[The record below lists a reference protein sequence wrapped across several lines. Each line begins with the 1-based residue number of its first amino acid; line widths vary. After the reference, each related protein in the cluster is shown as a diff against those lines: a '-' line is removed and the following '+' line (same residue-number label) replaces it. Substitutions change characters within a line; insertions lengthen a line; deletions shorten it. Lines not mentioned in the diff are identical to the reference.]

1 MLPGIQDKNRQRELI
16 NLINDS
22 IQRLLKLVDQT
33 LNLSRIENDTLP
45 LSVCRQDILPV
56 VERMMA
62 GFACYAREKR
72 IDISLTATPPGRMT
86 VAVDTDKFS
95 KILSNLISNALKYTA
110 SGSVTIA
117 MDGDD
122 LCIRDTGMGI
132 AAEDLPRIFEQ
143 GFTGVNGRRDQR
155 HRAVPLPPDLRKPGT
170 HHPGQLRSQ
179 PGDGNSHR
187 SWAKENVAGVEIRY
201 NCKQKHDIPAGVSC
215 SFILAFFYTQNN

>member
-16 NLINDS
+16 NLINDN

-86 VAVDTDKFS
+86 VA
-95 KILSNLISNALKYTA
+95 
-110 SGSVTIA
+110 
-117 MDGDD
+117 
-122 LCIRDTGMGI
+122 
-132 AAEDLPRIFEQ
+132 
-143 GFTGVNGRRDQR
+143 RRYGQIQQDS
-155 HRAVPLPPDLRKPGT
+155 LEPDLQRP
-170 HHPGQLRSQ
+170 
-179 PGDGNSHR
+179 
-187 SWAKENVAGVEIRY
+187 EIHARRGPY
-201 NCKQKHDIPAGVSC
+201 SGVST
-215 SFILAFFYTQNN
+215 LATRCRRNSPPPRRRTIWW